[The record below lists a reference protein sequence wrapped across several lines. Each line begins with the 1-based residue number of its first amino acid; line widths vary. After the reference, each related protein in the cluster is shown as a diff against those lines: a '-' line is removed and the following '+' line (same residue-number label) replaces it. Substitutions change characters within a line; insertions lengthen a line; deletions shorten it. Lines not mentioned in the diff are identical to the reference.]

1 MISDIRAKA
10 TQVTPIVTGEGDLD
24 YIKMSKLGALFTAD
38 WRMQL
43 VMAGLVWQLDVGS
56 VSTGADILPVMG
68 GGSGTVVNHDQPE
81 LCIGV
86 GTGYFLIPL
95 EVRCVVHGVTN
106 ADTEEINIVLTTDR
120 ARSVPTTNASGDV
133 GTPVNMLDG
142 GAAFPGQAWISTT
155 GDIQDPDRTQ
165 ILDYVSFQLAS
176 IDTTGVVAT
185 PVVKMEYLPQVPTI
199 LAGPAQLVLC
209 WGSSDAGG
217 ADGLASVIVAAV
229 PSSYFP
235 VS

>member
-24 YIKMSKLGALFTAD
+24 FIKMTKLGALFTAD

-56 VSTGADILPVMG
+56 ISTGADVLPALG
-68 GGSGTVVNHDQPE
+68 GGSGTVVNHDRPE

-86 GTGYFLIPL
+86 GAGYFMIPL
-95 EVRCVVHGVTN
+95 EVRCAVHGDTD

-120 ARSVPTTNASGDV
+120 DRSVPTTNASGDV

-142 GAAFPGQAWISTT
+142 GAAFPGQAWVTTT
-155 GDIQDPDRTQ
+155 GDIQAPSRSQ
-165 ILDYVSFQLAS
+165 ILDYVSFQVAS

-185 PVVKMEYLPQVPTI
+185 PVLKMEYLPEVPTI

-209 WGSSDAGG
+209 WGGTDAV
-217 ADGLASVIVAAV
+217 DGLASVIVAAV

>member
-10 TQVTPIVTGEGDLD
+10 VQVTPIVTGENDAD
-24 YIKMSKLGALFTAD
+24 FIKMTKLGALFTMD

-43 VMAGLVWQLDVGS
+43 VAAGLVWQLDVGG
-56 VSTGADILPVMG
+56 VSTGADILPALG
-68 GGSGTVVNHDQPE
+68 GGSGTVVNHDNPE

-86 GTGYFLIPL
+86 GVGYYLIPL
-95 EVRCVVHGVTN
+95 EVRCVVHGDTD

-120 ARSVPTTNASGDV
+120 SRSVPTTNASGDV

-142 GAAFPGQAWISTT
+142 AGDFPGQAWITTT
-155 GDIQDPDRTQ
+155 GDIQDPDRSQ

-176 IDTTGVVAT
+176 VNTTGVVAT
-185 PVVKMEYLPQVPTI
+185 PVIKMEYLPEVPTI
-199 LAGPAQLVLC
+199 LAGPTQLVLC
-209 WGSSDAGG
+209 WGGSA
-217 ADGLASVIVAAV
+217 AVDGLASVIVAAV
-229 PSSYFP
+229 PTSYFP